1 MAYHKQRG
9 VGTKGHE
16 PWSEKWEGVADEKFP
31 RESAKEQAIQFY
43 LDSSQQ
49 I

>member
-1 MAYHKQRG
+1 M
-9 VGTKGHE
+9 KGHE
-16 PWSEKWEGVADEKFP
+16 PWSEKLEGVADEKFP
-31 RESAKEQAIQFY
+31 RESAKEQATWIY